1 MHGMVTD
8 GTYLYVGGFEK
19 TAGSNI
25 WSNELRTRIH
35 VEKRRLTDLGIVWT
49 YNFPLTYY
57 WQGSSALALLNGEVL
72 VSANDR
78 MDRAGWFGSAWDG
91 QYLRFIRLNQLTGA
105 MIITNTIST
114 SASNGVGNLGG
125 MNISPSN
132 DVFLAGS
139 TTGRAKTAIFRLNDL
154 IQTQSTFGLKVTQT
168 VLNTPIVRG
177 GPIQIRIDIENAS
190 NATQAAW
197 AFSFADQ
204 IPNTILGVVWD
215 CDVASTGLPV
225 GDMQAFPAR
234 CGMVNTG
241 TGNSIAFSHSS
252 NADPLI
258 HPGGKLSVTMSG
270 VVAPNAPATIQNT
283 ASISSYPGWTQN
295 HYYTVNF
302 MSSPANYTTLAD
314 NDPTDNTSTLNIAVS
329 NSATPTS
336 VVTSPTTTPTPSL
349 TLTPTPTIPPIP
361 SCLDQGKILRATING
376 QDQYYCEDKDPTG
389 HNLILVQDGVVEKLN
404 SSATKVENVQFVH
417 KPSIN
422 GQELVTV
429 TFTLI
434 VRNQQEVGGSAQRSK
449 DYSMT
454 IRMR

>member
-1 MHGMVTD
+1 
-8 GTYLYVGGFEK
+8 
-19 TAGSNI
+19 
-25 WSNELRTRIH
+25 
-35 VEKRRLTDLGIVWT
+35 
-49 YNFPLTYY
+49 
-57 WQGSSALALLNGEVL
+57 
-72 VSANDR
+72 
-78 MDRAGWFGSAWDG
+78 
-91 QYLRFIRLNQLTGA
+91 

-225 GDMQAFPAR
+225 GDMQTFPAR

-241 TGNSIAFSHSS
+241 TGNSVTFSHSS

-258 HPGGKLSVTMSG
+258 HPGGKLSVTVSG
-270 VVAPNAPATIQNT
+270 VVAPNAPASIQNV

-302 MSSPANYTTLAD
+302 MSSPTNYTTLPD
-314 NDPTDNTSTLNIAVS
+314 NNPEDNTSTLDIAVS
-329 NSATPTS
+329 SSTTPTS
-336 VVTSPTTTPTPSL
+336 ALSPTMTPTPSI
-349 TLTPTPTIPPIP
+349 TPTPTPPIPPIP
-361 SCLDQGKILRATING
+361 SCVDQNQILRATIGG

-389 HNLILVQDGVVEKLN
+389 HNLILVKGGTIEKLN
-404 SSATKVENVQFVH
+404 SSATKVKNVQFVH

-429 TFTLI
+429 TFTLE
-434 VRNQQEVGGSAQRSK
+434 VRNPQEVGGAAQRSK
-449 DYSMT
+449 EYSMT